1 LSTSLVAEA
10 EGERGFVLAKR
21 IGGERALPTSEGLVL
36 LSPGRLCRHMLVT
49 GATGSGKTETLL
61 RLAWTIAKTSRT
73 PVFYL
78 DGKGDHQTAERFSGL
93 MADAERDCSVFPTS
107 RSMGGEERRTRFTDG

>member
-1 LSTSLVAEA
+1 MNSPLLAEA

-36 LSPGRLCRHMLVT
+36 LSPERLCRHMLVT

-61 RLAWTIAKTSRT
+61 RLAWTIAKTSRA
-73 PVFYL
+73 PCSIW
-78 DGKGDHQTAERFSGL
+78 TARATVKRPSGS
-93 MADAERDCSVFPTS
+93 A
-107 RSMGGEERRTRFTDG
+107 G